1 MKKDDFWLLDG
12 LSEEQRDELGDL
24 NGLINVLESYT
35 LSEPQ
40 RENRDRLLDSIIP
53 YLPKS
58 NIYRQDLKSW
68 LRLIRSQWVMFETSF
83 WVAGLLVLLLG
94 FFMSFL
100 EGREMLPLLLLVLSP
115 LLSASSVVYVFRP
128 ETRTLNE
135 LEILTAT
142 HPVELLIARLTMVL
156 GFNVLIAFALML
168 AIHLEGTQ
176 IMLGR
181 LVLAW
186 LGPLLTLSGLALYIT
201 LRWGVLVGVVLPLG
215 LWGGLVMLGW
225 REALLR
231 SMEGMN
237 PVSWLTL
244 MIGSSNTVLIASVVA
259 CLLGLGLLLL
269 AWKTVAGES
278 YTWNLKSRI

>member
-1 MKKDDFWLLDG
+1 
-12 LSEEQRDELGDL
+12 
-24 NGLINVLESYT
+24 
-35 LSEPQ
+35 
-40 RENRDRLLDSIIP
+40 
-53 YLPKS
+53 
-58 NIYRQDLKSW
+58 
-68 LRLIRSQWVMFETSF
+68 
-83 WVAGLLVLLLG
+83 
-94 FFMSFL
+94 
-100 EGREMLPLLLLVLSP
+100 
-115 LLSASSVVYVFRP
+115 
-128 ETRTLNE
+128 

-168 AIHLEGTQ
+168 AIHLESTQ

-186 LGPLLTLSGLALYIT
+186 LGPLLTLCGLALYIT

-244 MIGSSNTVLIASVVA
+244 MIGSSNTVLIASVVT